1 MNDSELLDAVLA
13 EIQARL
19 VPGAPPVTR
28 DTLLAVV
35 RDVLHQTRV
44 STEKV
49 AELQDRVRKAS
60 AALVG

>member
-1 MNDSELLDAVLA
+1 MNDTQLIDALLQ

-28 DTLLAVV
+28 ETLLPVL
-35 RDVLHQTRV
+35 RDVLHQTR
-44 STEKV
+44 TNAEKA
-49 AELQDRVRKAS
+49 AELQERVRKAS